1 MKGYENYDLLC
12 IAAYSVIGSYGVD
25 RCKDAKETTPEE
37 FWETMDLFGHDKPD
51 KDEFVKKVEEEL
63 QKNVILKL
71 REVRNILLEECDWTQ
86 IKDVVLEEADEWTA
100 YRKALRDLPTTA
112 KPVLVDGRMKIDYPT
127 KPGEPIVVEEKP
139 EEHVVVE
146 EKPEEPVV
154 VQEKPEE
161 HVVVGEKIE

>member
-1 MKGYENYDLLC
+1 MKGYVNYDLLC
-12 IAAYSVIGSYGVD
+12 IAAYSVIGSYGVN
-25 RCKDAKETTPEE
+25 RCKDASETTPEE
-37 FWETMDLFGHDKPD
+37 FWETMDLCGHDKPD

-71 REVRNILLEECDWTQ
+71 REVRNRLLEECDWTQ